1 MQPVR
6 CHPTVIIE
14 NIFRFFRQMLPS
26 LIIPI
31 IAATQLD
38 GRILIIAGLVAAA
51 FVLAVIYQALAWRVT
66 WLKVEDEQLVISSGL
81 IWKKKKTIPYD
92 KINTIDLE
100 RNIFQ
105 RVFGTC
111 RIKVDTGA
119 VTGGNKKEAEVN
131 LVFKMETAQSVRG
144 HLLHLAGQTQIPSF
158 NDSDVSG
165 EQGRATVQTSDGK
178 VYARRSAEGQDAVQP
193 LPRETYKASGADF
206 FLYGLT
212 QSKALAVFGAGF
224 GLLAL
229 AGEWLDDQTIE
240 MIGRSAISAWE
251 NISRWNILLT
261 IFLAGALFFAI
272 YLAANLVTILY
283 SVVRYYGFSASREGA
298 NIHIEYGLITAKS
311 YTLPIHNI
319 HAVVISQNLFRQ
331 LLGQASCEVVSIG
344 YGDEKNEIALLFPL
358 LRLRELDLQLARILP
373 EYQQKLDLSLA
384 PSRAAFRFFIWPALI
399 LIAYIGICLIFWPPA
414 LLALLVLAPW
424 LAGTGWLSYRH
435 AGLAYSD
442 RQVEAQNG
450 GWVKRRFRIRLE
462 AVQSVSSASHPL
474 MERSALQHIRID
486 YHAPAL
492 RSVVRVRY
500 LEDRH
505 LSALRELMD

>member
-193 LPRETYKASGADF
+193 LPER
-206 FLYGLT
+206 LT
-212 QSKALAVFGAGF
+212 RL
-224 GLLAL
+224 
-229 AGEWLDDQTIE
+229 
-240 MIGRSAISAWE
+240 
-251 NISRWNILLT
+251 
-261 IFLAGALFFAI
+261 
-272 YLAANLVTILY
+272 
-283 SVVRYYGFSASREGA
+283 
-298 NIHIEYGLITAKS
+298 
-311 YTLPIHNI
+311 
-319 HAVVISQNLFRQ
+319 
-331 LLGQASCEVVSIG
+331 QA
-344 YGDEKNEIALLFPL
+344 
-358 LRLRELDLQLARILP
+358 R
-373 EYQQKLDLSLA
+373 
-384 PSRAAFRFFIWPALI
+384 
-399 LIAYIGICLIFWPPA
+399 
-414 LLALLVLAPW
+414 
-424 LAGTGWLSYRH
+424 T
-435 AGLAYSD
+435 
-442 RQVEAQNG
+442 
-450 GWVKRRFRIRLE
+450 
-462 AVQSVSSASHPL
+462 SSS
-474 MERSALQHIRID
+474 M
-486 YHAPAL
+486 
-492 RSVVRVRY
+492 V
-500 LEDRH
+500 
-505 LSALRELMD
+505 